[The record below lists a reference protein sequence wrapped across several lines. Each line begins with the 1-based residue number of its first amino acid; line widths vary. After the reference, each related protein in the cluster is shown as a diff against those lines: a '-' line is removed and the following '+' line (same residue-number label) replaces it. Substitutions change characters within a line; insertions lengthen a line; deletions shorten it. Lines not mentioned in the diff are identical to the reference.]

1 LDRPA
6 LLYVL
11 RLPVLKVEVAGQKM
25 FFAAA
30 GEVSSRLE
38 LYELARDHLSL
49 LERGEVERAR
59 YGLRANWGFINL
71 AQSRPKV
78 KFSKRKVKEKD
89 REYSSGYRE
98 CSNKA
103 STRGGYDFLRQQSE
117 RALLYSARVVDYY
130 HGRSPARAIGGGG

>member
-1 LDRPA
+1 MDRPA

-59 YGLRANWGFINL
+59 YGLRANWWFINL
-71 AQSRPKV
+71 AQS
-78 KFSKRKVKEKD
+78 SRK
-89 REYSSGYRE
+89 
-98 CSNKA
+98 
-103 STRGGYDFLRQQSE
+103 
-117 RALLYSARVVDYY
+117 
-130 HGRSPARAIGGGG
+130 